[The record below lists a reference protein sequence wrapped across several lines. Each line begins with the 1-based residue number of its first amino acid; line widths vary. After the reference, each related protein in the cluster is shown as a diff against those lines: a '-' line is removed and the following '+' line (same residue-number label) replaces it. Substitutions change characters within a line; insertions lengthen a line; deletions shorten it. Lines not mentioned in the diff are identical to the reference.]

1 MNNQSVNKSGTTN
14 SMTVKASYSVP
25 TLRVY
30 GSINKLTM
38 GGIGTKID
46 GVNSTKKN

>member
-1 MNNQSVNKSGTTN
+1 MNNQSVNKSETTN
-14 SMTVKASYSVP
+14 SVTVKASYSVP

-38 GGIGTKID
+38 GGSGTKAD
-46 GVNSTKKN
+46 GANSTKK